1 MSSEQ
6 QTIQIVSRISSI
18 PIIASTFSIASDIYI
33 KMKNY
38 NEMVNMALTKTE
50 LSIMFVK
57 SKTNRVTKKLEKPI
71 SIADTIACNG
81 LDSLEKKVPVIKKS
95 PNEIKGEAL
104 KQLLNFRSYG
114 IKKLTIIKDMTVGEV
129 YIVMNAPL
137 MKFFNDRMVSSL
149 GLIEK
154 TMDKYLPPSEGNVIV
169 EKKFLVQRLCQVPVV
184 LQHRLVNRYNIL
196 LKKMQF

>member
-50 LSIMFVK
+50 LSITFVK